1 MSTVDTESAVPAEA
15 RAVFGPA
22 VDAAIEYARL
32 LATEGSV
39 RGLIGP
45 REVPRLWDRH
55 LLNSAAIA
63 SLVPPGAR
71 VVDVGSGAGL
81 PGIPLALV
89 RPDLTITL
97 LEPLARRV
105 TFLAECVDRLG
116 LDRVT
121 VVRGRAEEGPVRR
134 ELGGAD
140 VVTARAVA
148 PLDKLAGWCLP
159 LLRPGGRLLAMKGST
174 AAEELAAAGSLPGAA
189 DALVTQAG
197 DPPATVI
204 VVTRGTVRATA
215 RGGRAR

>member
-1 MSTVDTESAVPAEA
+1 VSTVDTDPAVPAEA
-15 RAVFGPA
+15 GSVFGPA
-22 VDAAIEYARL
+22 VDAAAEYARL
-32 LATEGSV
+32 LATEGTV

-45 REVPRLWDRH
+45 REVPRLWERH

-63 SLVPPGAR
+63 SLVPVGSR

-89 RPDLTITL
+89 RPDLTVTL

-105 TFLAECVDRLG
+105 AFLTECVRRLG
-116 LDRVT
+116 LERVT
-121 VVRGRAEEGPVRR
+121 VVRGRAEEGPIRR
-134 ELGGAD
+134 QLGGAD

-159 LLRPGGRLLAMKGST
+159 LLRPGGLLLAMKGST
-174 AAEELAAAGSLPGAA
+174 AAAELAATGPLPGAA
-189 DALVTQAG
+189 DALLTQAG

>member
-1 MSTVDTESAVPAEA
+1 MSTVDTDPAVPAEA
-15 RAVFGPA
+15 GSVFGPA
-22 VDAAIEYARL
+22 VDAAAEYARL
-32 LATEGSV
+32 LATEGTV
-39 RGLIGP
+39 RGMIGP
-45 REVPRLWDRH
+45 REVPRLWERH

-63 SLVPPGAR
+63 SLVPVGAR

-81 PGIPLALV
+81 PGIPLALA
-89 RPDLTITL
+89 RPDLTVTL

-105 TFLAECVDRLG
+105 AFLTECVRRLG
-116 LDRVT
+116 LERVT
-121 VVRGRAEEGPVRR
+121 VVRGRAEEGPIRR
-134 ELGGAD
+134 QLGGAD
-140 VVTARAVA
+140 VVTSRAVA

-159 LLRPGGRLLAMKGST
+159 LLRPGGLLLAMKGST
-174 AAEELAAAGSLPGAA
+174 AAAELAATGPLPGAA

>member
-1 MSTVDTESAVPAEA
+1 MDTDPAVPAEA
-15 RAVFGPA
+15 GSVFGPA
-22 VDAAIEYARL
+22 VDAAAEYARL
-32 LATEGSV
+32 LATEGTV

-45 REVPRLWDRH
+45 REVPRLWERH

-63 SLVPPGAR
+63 SLVPVGAR

-81 PGIPLALV
+81 PGIPLALA
-89 RPDLTITL
+89 RPDLTVTL

-105 TFLAECVDRLG
+105 AFLTECVHRLG
-116 LDRVT
+116 LERVT
-121 VVRGRAEEGPVRR
+121 VVRGRAEEGPIRR
-134 ELGGAD
+134 QLGGAD

-148 PLDKLAGWCLP
+148 PLEKLAGWCLP
-159 LLRPGGRLLAMKGST
+159 LLRPGGLLLAMKGST
-174 AAEELAAAGSLPGAA
+174 AAAELAATGPLPGAA
-189 DALVTQAG
+189 DALLTQAG

>member
-22 VDAAIEYARL
+22 VDAAIEYVRL
-32 LATEGSV
+32 LATEGAV